1 VSTGKKAMGRPAKT
15 TACQQEQLLSQLR
28 RVLDAVRYLFAQL
41 RDLLEVVV
49 LTGESEPHVLGC
61 QTRRGEV
68 QTVLDLLEEAIQ
80 SVPAPLQK
88 EVQRV
93 IKQVRLAL
101 PALLYFAEEVEACQH
116 EAIAQVGEAA
126 VGIIAWAGPRRK
138 ILGEQPQQL
147 LAAMDPAWR
156 AAAGRLLEVWN
167 RAVRASSVVENW
179 HSIVRPHLAVH
190 RSLSAGMLALLA
202 VWHNHRV
209 APRGRHMGRSPLQRS
224 SLPQPSVDWLAVLGY
239 AAPAA

>member
-1 VSTGKKAMGRPAKT
+1 MLHAFFVRLFLCFSHLLLFLLYPPPFFFPLVGTSSPSESLLPSHPAISSSTGSLRNSWARWRSVVQDEEQRQLVIERQERELATTGRRTAGRPAKT
-15 TACQQEQLLSQLR
+15 TSSEQEQLLIELHR
-28 RVLDAVRYLFAQL
+28 LLDAVRYLFAQL

-101 PALLYFAEEVEACQH
+101 PALLYFAEEVEAAQR
-116 EAIAQVGEAA
+116 EA
-126 VGIIAWAGPRRK
+126 
-138 ILGEQPQQL
+138 
-147 LAAMDPAWR
+147 
-156 AAAGRLLEVWN
+156 
-167 RAVRASSVVENW
+167 
-179 HSIVRPHLAVH
+179 
-190 RSLSAGMLALLA
+190 
-202 VWHNHRV
+202 
-209 APRGRHMGRSPLQRS
+209 
-224 SLPQPSVDWLAVLGY
+224 
-239 AAPAA
+239 